1 MSWVDRFG
9 NDSFAEGFGDEVE
22 FGYVTDADLDAL
34 SALGDFDAPSAQ
46 DDYAPTKQQPR
57 PAAKLDAW
65 WEVPDTRSRMLADAS
80 ARISASDD
88 RLAELAAI
96 AGVDVPDGAQDKR
109 AATAQ
114 MIDAAI
120 ERICETAMPKVAYER
135 ICDVAGIDSF
145 NYASKFTQN
154 FEKNTETTDFAPL
167 EEITSKVRR
176 RDKKPLWWRSKAQ
189 RRALMD
195 AVKDKLVGQHA
206 DMQSVMSV
214 LDRCGVVYE
223 EYGNKLRGPCPD
235 DDHFA
240 NEKKKPFNVS
250 DQGYCYCHACAQ
262 SKGVDYKGKSVIT
275 LFREKHPNLTVA
287 DAYKELAELSGIDVM
302 DFTPDKMID
311 AMEKEARKFV
321 DAAGKYTWH
330 DIHER
335 NRIAKLSPQE
345 KHAYME
351 TRSIIEIRRA
361 AQTFYMRCLCDPR
374 GTLLSPIEH
383 RLTQARAAAQEL
395 FARRDELRA
404 SIPSAKAMLEQAK
417 SELREAGKAALA
429 SFEAGE
435 ITADE
440 LEHTLATVNAPLQ
453 GRIDFL
459 EVSLE
464 SAQAELASISSAVSY
479 HERVIAQAKSAH
491 DAAAI
496 AVDRAKN
503 MADFLVAEGIAK
515 HGIMPGTYDVPNGI
529 GYAPALPNA
538 AVRYLSQTFVKP
550 DGTHYSVADIRAAGI
565 GQMQNKHQRANKVT
579 EDALYDRLTFP
590 VYSVE
595 TGDVIGFSGIRPD
608 AATNK
613 DIFKVSR
620 ATELA
625 SGDMTPNAAVDFDW
639 KTHIYNA
646 NGCMAAV
653 AKQGVCYR
661 ANNPLD
667 AERLRAAGYENVLAP
682 LRGGDVRE
690 DGSVQFHFRSHA
702 EAISAL
708 VERIDSD
715 VPIEIVNVTPQAAR
729 DMARGHAI
737 EGQSPVATGIQQA
750 LQACQERSFA
760 PSEPRVAHTKAVM

>member
-22 FGYVTDADLDAL
+22 FGFMTDADLDAI
-34 SALGDFDAPSAQ
+34 SALDEFETTQ
-46 DDYAPTKQQPR
+46 TTRQTR

-65 WEVPDTRSRMLADAS
+65 WEVSDARSRMIADAS
-80 ARISASDD
+80 ARISVSDD

-96 AGVDVPDGAQDKR
+96 AGVDASDAGEDKL
-109 AATAQ
+109 AATHK
-114 MIDAAI
+114 MIEAAI
-120 ERICETAMPKVAYER
+120 ERICQTAMPKVAYER
-135 ICDVAGIDSF
+135 ICEVAGIDAF

-154 FEKNTETTDFAPL
+154 FEKNTEATDFAPL
-167 EEITSKVRR
+167 EEITSKVRH

-195 AVKDKLVGQHA
+195 AVKEKLVGQHA
-206 DMQSVMSV
+206 DMQCVMSV

-223 EYGNKLRGPCPD
+223 EYGSKLRGPCPD
-235 DDHFA
+235 DDHFS

-250 DQGYCYCHACAQ
+250 NQGYCYCHACAQ

-287 DAYKELAELSGIDVM
+287 ESYKELAELSGIDVM
-302 DFTPDKMID
+302 DFTPDKMVD
-311 AMEKEARKFV
+311 AMEKETRRFV
-321 DAAGKYTWH
+321 DASGKYTWH

-335 NRIAKLSPQE
+335 NRIAKLSAQE
-345 KHAYME
+345 KRAYME
-351 TRSIIEIRRA
+351 ARSIIDIRRA
-361 AQTFYMRCLCDPR
+361 AQTFYMHCLSDPR
-374 GTLLSPIEH
+374 STLLSPIED
-383 RLTQARAAAQEL
+383 RLTQARTAAQEL
-395 FARRDELRA
+395 FARRDELQA
-404 SIPSAKAMLEQAK
+404 SIPSAKARLEQAK
-417 SELREAGKAALA
+417 AELREAQASALA
-429 SFEAGE
+429 SFSAGE
-435 ITADE
+435 IGQDE
-440 LEHTLATVNAPLQ
+440 LEHALATANAPLQ
-453 GRIDFL
+453 SRIDFL

-491 DAAAI
+491 AAAAA
-496 AVDRAKN
+496 AVDRAKD
-503 MADFLVAEGIAK
+503 MGDFLVAEGIAK
-515 HGIMPGTYDVPNGI
+515 HGIMPGTYVVPNGI

-538 AVRYLSQTFVKP
+538 AVRYLSQTFLKP
-550 DGTHYSVADIRAAGI
+550 DGTHYSIADIRAAGI
-565 GQMQNKHQRANKVT
+565 GQMQNKFQREHKIT

-590 VYSVE
+590 VYSTE

-608 AATNK
+608 ADANK

-620 ATELA
+620 TTELA
-625 SGDMTPNAAVDFDW
+625 SGEEKANPAIDFDW

-653 AKQGVCYR
+653 AREGVCYR

-690 DGSVQFHFRSHA
+690 DGSVQFHFKSHA
-702 EAISAL
+702 DAIAAL
-708 VERIDSD
+708 VERIDTD
-715 VPIEIVNVTPQAAR
+715 TPIKIVNVTPDMAR
-729 DMARGHAI
+729 DMTRGHALD
-737 EGQSPVATGIQQA
+737 GQSPVTAGIQQA
-750 LQACQERSFA
+750 LQACQDRSFGM
-760 PSEPRVAHTKAVM
+760 SEQRSVHVKAVM